1 MKIKQ
6 QKILRLSAAVF
17 AALLALTLT
26 ACNGTEQ
33 PQDISAQITDL
44 LAEDY
49 NLSVTVSTDDIS
61 SNYGYRDAD
70 DNDYENYLGAVLW
83 LDTADDA
90 ISCTDGKYQAA
101 DMAAYQASLP
111 PYEEITR
118 AVGGL
123 LADAGFHNYSVEFYH
138 QLSIADGKTMANTA
152 TLLNLDSYENYSAIN
167 PILDSLNQTPSPDKI
182 IGSQPLQA
190 ADITAFIVDNYEFNV
205 SAITCEGEGE
215 DYQITLELTENRGD
229 FSAVTD
235 WSAEDYAI
243 WQMRVDTVNYS
254 VYEIYQFLNET
265 HNVQADITVN
275 IGGHKGNPDD
285 YDPAAWFSG
294 HYTTADPQ
302 NLGSLHCTWEDKA
315 TEAYNA
321 AKGVNFPTGADTVNR
336 IF

>member
-6 QKILRLSAAVF
+6 QKILRSAAVF
-17 AALLALTLT
+17 IALLALTLT
-26 ACNGTEQ
+26 GCGSTEQ
-33 PQDISAQITDL
+33 PQDISTQITDL

-61 SNYGYRDAD
+61 SNLGYRDAD
-70 DNDYENYLGAVLW
+70 DNDYQNYLGAVIW
-83 LDTADDA
+83 LETADDT

-111 PYEEITR
+111 PYEEIAR

-123 LADAGFHNYSVEFYH
+123 LAEAGFANYSVELYH
-138 QLSIADGKTMANTA
+138 RLTIADGKTMANTA
-152 TLLNLDSYENYSAIN
+152 TLLKLDGYENYSAIN
-167 PILDSLNQTPSPDKI
+167 PILDSLNPTPSPDKI
-182 IGSQPLQA
+182 IGRQALQA
-190 ADITAFIVDNYEFNV
+190 EDITAFIVDNYEFNV
-205 SAITCEGEGE
+205 SAITCEGDGE
-215 DYQITLELTENRGD
+215 DYQIALELTENRGD
-229 FSAVTD
+229 FSAVTE

-275 IGGHKGNPDD
+275 IGGYKENPDD
-285 YDPAAWFSG
+285 YDPTAWFTG
-294 HYTTADPQ
+294 HYTTADPT
-302 NLGSLHCTWEDKA
+302 NLGSLHCSWEDKA

-321 AKGVNFPTGADTVNR
+321 AKGVSFPDRADTVSR